1 MSDDIR
7 IPRPGEWCP
16 CGQHGLP
23 HREKDHELLSK
34 GGNVVAKPVFE
45 EALRGLL
52 NSYSKENDSNTP
64 DFILAN
70 YIHRCLETWAITTR
84 ERERWY
90 GIHLAPG
97 GKVMLDTK
105 EASIGG
111 LHIKCG
117 PGEQERETI
126 KPMPPLAP
134 LPKGSIGCFA
144 CKWSGSFPR
153 PPEGT
158 PPFERH
164 YLHEIPCPHC
174 VPTTSCIKCGKQWGV
189 VECCCSIALISDDL
203 HVKGVCTACCDG
215 ALHDK
220 KTEVL

>member
-16 CGQHGLP
+16 CGQHGMP

-90 GIHLAPG
+90 GVRHQPG
-97 GKVMLDTK
+97 GKMIVDTDK
-105 EASIGG
+105 ATIGG
-111 LHIKCG
+111 MHIKCG
-117 PGEQERETI
+117 WGEQGRETI
-126 KPMPPLAP
+126 KRSPPLPDDDELIDCIASTVP
-134 LPKGSIGCFA
+134 GEHAEAFHGDMERNGVDDRWCWSCRCGAGGGRKNMTLAEAKKGFDEHKAEAERS
-144 CKWSGSFPR
+144 SF
-153 PPEGT
+153 
-158 PPFERH
+158 
-164 YLHEIPCPHC
+164 
-174 VPTTSCIKCGKQWGV
+174 
-189 VECCCSIALISDDL
+189 
-203 HVKGVCTACCDG
+203 
-215 ALHDK
+215 
-220 KTEVL
+220 